1 MAATS
6 AIRPFTPHTDP
17 AVVDD
22 LRRRLRTTRWTDA
35 PDGSGW
41 SMGTDVSYVRDLA
54 DYWRTDFDWAAI
66 ESTIAGLPHFT
77 ATIDGLDIHVI
88 HSPASDP
95 DAAFPVLLAHGWP
108 DCFWRFLKVIPLL
121 TDPAAHGAEPADAF
135 TLIVPDM
142 PGFGYSGHPSGPT
155 PDTRDIARMW
165 GQLMQVLG
173 YDRYGVAGGDMGS
186 HVARYL
192 ALAHPAR
199 VVAVHR
205 TDAGLPPATID
216 RSTLSPEEIAW
227 IDDAARWSATEGAY
241 AAMHSTKP
249 QTAAIGL
256 ADSPVG
262 VASWIVEKLRSWSD
276 CDGDLDSIYTRDEI
290 LTLVTQYW
298 VTNTIGSS
306 IRTYRANA
314 AIPVEDRMRYV
325 DVPSGFSIFG
335 GDVVRPPRAWLERTA
350 NTVYHSEP
358 KHGGHFAPFEVPESY
373 ATELRTFFRPY
384 RNA

>member
-6 AIRPFTPHTDP
+6 AIQPFTPHTDP

-121 TDPAAHGAEPADAF
+121 TDPAAHGADPADAI

-142 PGFGYSGHPSGPT
+142 PGFGYSSRPSGPT

-165 GQLMQVLG
+165 GQLMQLLG
-173 YDRYGVAGGDMGS
+173 YERYGVAGGDMGS
-186 HVARYL
+186 HVARHL
-192 ALAHPAR
+192 ALAHPDR

-205 TDAGLPPATID
+205 TDAGLPPATTD

-241 AAMHSTKP
+241 A
-249 QTAAIGL
+249 
-256 ADSPVG
+256 
-262 VASWIVEKLRSWSD
+262 
-276 CDGDLDSIYTRDEI
+276 
-290 LTLVTQYW
+290 
-298 VTNTIGSS
+298 
-306 IRTYRANA
+306 A

-335 GDVVRPPRAWLERTA
+335 GDVVRPPHAWLERTA

-358 KHGGHFAPFEVPESY
+358 ARGGHFAPFEVPESY